1 LAKRC
6 IKCSANIPELNKL
19 GEVTM
24 VYLSDH
30 DVSREVNEIVKARR
44 LRLGEMSLF
53 ALLNVISHSVAVAGI
68 ARVSKAYWESVGYS
82 LRDAFHLETKSK
94 PLISEISRGESLIS
108 TSAEAMIIRESMG
121 VVR

>member
-1 LAKRC
+1 
-6 IKCSANIPELNKL
+6 
-19 GEVTM
+19 
-24 VYLSDH
+24 
-30 DVSREVNEIVKARR
+30 
-44 LRLGEMSLF
+44 MSLF
-53 ALLNVISHSVAVAGI
+53 ALLNIISHSVAVAGI

-108 TSAEAMIIRESMG
+108 ASAEAMIIRESMG